1 MKILKML
8 FENVI
13 FFSVLIIGYYFNDY
27 SFFIK
32 SFFYIALILIILSQI
47 TILKDNK
54 SFSYYYVRTKSNEK
68 TFIYFLLSFLVDI
81 PFLLMF
87 AILDYKIIFILYL
100 IHVFFHIS
108 ITQKIYEK
116 RNSLE
121 ENK

>member
-8 FENVI
+8 FTNTI

-32 SFFYIALILIILSQI
+32 SFFYIALILLILSQM
-47 TILKDNK
+47 TILKDDK
-54 SFSYYYVRTKSNEK
+54 SFSDYYIRTKSNEK

-87 AILDYKIIFILYL
+87 AVLDYKIIFILYL
-100 IHVFFHIS
+100 VNVFFYIS
-108 ITQKIYEK
+108 ITQKTYEK
-116 RNSLE
+116 RNNLE
-121 ENK
+121 EK